1 MWDGEGRGG
10 GWSGG
15 EVVETSCS
23 NCGQEIE
30 KGCSTEVDEVV
41 RDLVEL
47 GVDGVQ

>member
-1 MWDGEGRGG
+1 MCGTEKGGEEGG
-10 GWSGG
+10 VGG

-30 KGCSTEVDEVV
+30 KGCSTEVDKVV

-47 GVDGVQ
+47 RVDGV